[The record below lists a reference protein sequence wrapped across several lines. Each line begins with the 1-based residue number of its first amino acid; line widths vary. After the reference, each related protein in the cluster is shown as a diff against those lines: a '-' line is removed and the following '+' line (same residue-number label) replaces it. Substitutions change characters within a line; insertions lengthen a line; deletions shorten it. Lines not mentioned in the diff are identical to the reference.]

1 MFRRVTQGEEKQE
14 MWRFW
19 SALVCSMIVGQPA
32 AAKDMSFFTL
42 AGGDVGGNYFAT
54 ARAICDEV
62 NRAMKGEM
70 RCSPEATPGSVY
82 NLAGLG
88 SGQIDFA
95 IVQSDWLL
103 AAREGTDV
111 FASRGAMADLRG
123 VLPLY
128 QEQITILAG
137 KDTAIQSPAGLTGAR
152 VDLGSPAS
160 GRRATAENILKQINI
175 EPAMFSQLSELSIS
189 ASIDELCAGRI
200 DAIIL
205 VTGHPD
211 FSVRRALGECGA
223 RLVPFVNAE
232 HAEQIEA
239 AGLYTRSDIPAGT
252 YGVGTAAIPTFA
264 VTATIVTRLSME
276 EPPDKRVLAVISSIR
291 AAQASLRRRL
301 PVLVNFNPDSAWNV
315 KLGVDVHPDVN
326 AAK

>member
-123 VLPLY
+123 VLSLY

>member
-1 MFRRVTQGEEKQE
+1 MVMRVTQGEEKQE

-19 SALVCSMIVGQPA
+19 SALVCSLIVGHPA
-32 AAKDMSFFTL
+32 AAMDQSFFTL

-54 ARAICDEV
+54 ARAICAEV
-62 NRAMKGEM
+62 NRAMKGAM
-70 RCSPEATPGSVY
+70 RCSPEATAGSVY

-103 AAREGTDV
+103 AAREGKGV
-111 FASRGAMADLRG
+111 FGARGAMADLRG

-189 ASIDELCAGRI
+189 ASIDELCAGRV

-232 HAEQIEA
+232 YAAQIEA
-239 AGLYTRSDIPAGT
+239 AGLYTRADIPAGT
-252 YGVGTAAIPTFA
+252 YGAGTAAIPTFA

-276 EPPDKRVLAVISSIR
+276 ERPDTRVLAMVSAVR

-301 PVLVNFNPDSAWNV
+301 PVLVKFNPDIAWSA
-315 KLGVDVHPDVN
+315 KLGVDVHPDIP
-326 AAK
+326 AAR

>member
-1 MFRRVTQGEEKQE
+1 MQRIL
-14 MWRFW
+14 
-19 SALVCSMIVGQPA
+19 SALLFALVLGRPA
-32 AAKDMSFFTL
+32 AAQDQSFFTL

-54 ARAICDEV
+54 ARAICAEV

-70 RCSPEATPGSVY
+70 RCSPEATAGSVY

-103 AAREGTDV
+103 AAREGKGV
-111 FASRGAMADLRG
+111 FAARGAIADLRG

-152 VDLGSPAS
+152 VDLGSAAS

-223 RLVPFVNAE
+223 RLVPFVNVE

-239 AGLYTRSDIPAGT
+239 AGLYTRADIPAGT
-252 YGVGTAAIPTFA
+252 YGPGTPAIPTFA
-264 VTATIVTRLSME
+264 VTATIVTRLSTE
-276 EPPDKRVLAVISSIR
+276 ERPDKRVLAMVSAVR
-291 AAQASLRRRL
+291 AAQGSLRRRL
-301 PVLVNFNPDSAWNV
+301 PVLANFNADSAWNG
-315 KLGVDVHPDVN
+315 KLGVDVHPDVLGTN
-326 AAK
+326 

>member
-1 MFRRVTQGEEKQE
+1 MQ
-14 MWRFW
+14 RFLLAFLLGLCL
-19 SALVCSMIVGQPA
+19 SQPA
-32 AAKDMSFFTL
+32 AAQDQSFFTL

-54 ARAICDEV
+54 ARAICAEV

-103 AAREGTDV
+103 AAREGKDV
-111 FASRGAMADLRG
+111 FAARGVMADLRG

-137 KDTAIQSPAGLTGAR
+137 KDTAIQSPAGLNGAR

-160 GRRATAENILKQINI
+160 GRRATAENILKQISI

-232 HAEQIEA
+232 LAAQIEA

-264 VTATIVTRLSME
+264 VTATIVTRLSADE
-276 EPPDKRVLAVISSIR
+276 QPDKRVVSMVGAVR

-301 PVLVNFNPDSAWNV
+301 PVLANFNADAVWNE
-315 KLGVDVHPDVN
+315 KLGVAAHPDVA

>member
-1 MFRRVTQGEEKQE
+1 

-19 SALVCSMIVGQPA
+19 SALVCSLIVGQPA
-32 AAKDMSFFTL
+32 IAQGQSFFTL

-54 ARAICDEV
+54 ARAICAEV

-103 AAREGTDV
+103 AAREGKGV
-111 FASRGAMADLRG
+111 FSGRGAMGDLRG
-123 VLPLY
+123 VLALY

-137 KDTAIQSPAGLTGAR
+137 KDTSIHSAAGLTGAR

-160 GRRATAENILKQINI
+160 GRRATSENILSQIGI
-175 EPAMFSQLSELSIS
+175 EPAMFSLLSELSIS

-200 DAIIL
+200 DAVVL

-211 FSVRRALGECGA
+211 FFVRRAIGECGA
-223 RLVPFVNAE
+223 RLVPFVSVGNA
-232 HAEQIEA
+232 AKIEA
-239 AGLYTRSDIPAGT
+239 AGLYARSEIPAGT
-252 YGVGTAAIPTFA
+252 YGAGTAAIPTFA
-264 VTATIVTRLSME
+264 VTATIVTRLSAE
-276 EPPDKRVLAVISSIR
+276 RPDTRVAAMISAVRS
-291 AAQASLRRRL
+291 AQASLRRRL
-301 PVLVNFNPDSAWNV
+301 PVLVNFNPDAVWSD
-315 KLGVDVHPDVN
+315 KLGVDVHPDVVS
-326 AAK
+326 K

>member
-1 MFRRVTQGEEKQE
+1 MNQSTGKALDMRRLL
-14 MWRFW
+14 
-19 SALVCSMIVGQPA
+19 SAVLLAIALCAPA
-32 AAKDMSFFTL
+32 AAKNQSFFTL

-54 ARAICDEV
+54 ARAICAEV

-82 NLAGLG
+82 NLAGLR

-95 IVQSDWLL
+95 MVQSDWLL
-103 AAREGTDV
+103 AARDGKGV
-111 FASRGAMADLRG
+111 FAASGPMPDLRG
-123 VLPLY
+123 VMPLY

-175 EPAMFSQLSELSIS
+175 EPAMFSLLSELSIS

-200 DAIIL
+200 DAVIL

-232 HAEQIEA
+232 HAAQIEA
-239 AGLYTRSDIPAGT
+239 AGLYTRADILAGT
-252 YGVGTAAIPTFA
+252 YGAGTAAIPTFA

-276 EPPDKRVLAVISSIR
+276 ERPDKRVLAMISAVR
-291 AAQASLRRRL
+291 AAQGSLRRRL
-301 PVLVNFNPDSAWNV
+301 PVLVNFNPDAAWSD
-315 KLGVDVHPDVN
+315 KLGVGAHPDV
-326 AAK
+326 AGR